1 MADLEDNWETLND
14 NLKVIEKADNAAQ
27 VKDALTKMRAAA
39 LDAQKATPPKLEDK
53 SPDSPEMKDFRHGF
67 DILVG
72 QIDDALKLANEGK
85 VKEAQAAAE
94 QLKTTRN
101 AYIQKYLKSL
111 AAVSSMTMFS
121 RVLGFARDAI
131 VARIFGAG
139 MATDAF
145 FVAFK
150 LPNLL
155 RRIFAEGAFS
165 QAFVPILAEYKSK
178 QGEDATRVFV
188 SYVSGLL
195 TLALAVVTV
204 AGMLAAPWVIM
215 VTAPGFADTADKF
228 ALTSQLLKITFP
240 YILLISLASLVGA
253 ILNTWNRF
261 SIPAFAPTLL
271 NISMIGFA
279 LFAAPYF
286 NPPVLALAWAVTV
299 GGVLQLVYQLPHLKK
314 IGMLVLPRINFHD
327 AGAMRVVKQMGPA
340 ILGVSVSQISLII
353 NTIFASFLASGSV
366 SWMYYA
372 DRLMEFPSGVLGVA
386 LGTILLPSL
395 SKSFASGNHDEYN
408 RLMDWGLRLCFLLA
422 LPSAV
427 ALGILSGPL
436 TVSLFQ
442 YGKFTAFDALM
453 TQRALIAY
461 SVGLIGLIVVKV
473 LAPGFY
479 SRQDIKTPVKIA
491 IVTLILTQL
500 MNLAFIGPLKHAGL
514 SLSIGLAACLN
525 ASLLYWQLRKQKIFT
540 PQPGWM
546 AFLLRL
552 VVAVL
557 VMSGVLL
564 GMLHIMPEWSLG
576 TMPWRLL
583 RLMAVV
589 LAGIAAYFAALAVL
603 GFKVKEFARRT
614 V

>member
-1 MADLEDNWETLND
+1 M
-14 NLKVIEKADNAAQ
+14 NL
-27 VKDALTKMRAAA
+27 
-39 LDAQKATPPKLEDK
+39 
-53 SPDSPEMKDFRHGF
+53 
-67 DILVG
+67 
-72 QIDDALKLANEGK
+72 
-85 VKEAQAAAE
+85 
-94 QLKTTRN
+94 
-101 AYIQKYLKSL
+101 LKSL

-131 VARIFGAG
+131 VARVFGAG

-178 QGEDATRVFV
+178 QGEEATRVFV
-188 SYVSGLL
+188 AYVSGML
-195 TLALAVVTV
+195 TLALAIVTV
-204 AGMLAAPWVIM
+204 AGMLAAPWVITI
-215 VTAPGFADTADKF
+215 TAPGFADTADKF
-228 ALTSQLLKITFP
+228 LLTTQLLKITFP
-240 YILLISLASLVGA
+240 YILLISLASLAGA

-261 SIPAFAPTLL
+261 SVPAFAPTFL
-271 NISMIGFA
+271 NVSMIGFA

-286 NPPVLALAWAVTV
+286 HPPILALAWAVTV
-299 GGVLQLVYQLPHLKK
+299 GGVLQLFYQLPHLKK
-314 IGMLVLPRINFHD
+314 IGMLVLPRLNFKD
-327 AGAMRVVKQMGPA
+327 AGSMRVLKQMGPA

-353 NTIFASFLASGSV
+353 NTIFASFLVSGSV

-427 ALGILSGPL
+427 ALGILAKPL

-442 YGKFTAFDALM
+442 YGKFTAFDAAM
-453 TQRALIAY
+453 TQRALVAY
-461 SVGLIGLIVVKV
+461 SVGLMGLIVVKV

-491 IVTLILTQL
+491 IVTLIMTQV

-525 ASLLYWQLRKQKIFT
+525 ASLLYWQLRKKKIFT
-540 PQPGWM
+540 PQPGWGS
-546 AFLLRL
+546 FLLRL
-552 VVAVL
+552 IVAV
-557 VMSGVLL
+557 VIMAAVLL
-564 GMLHIMPEWSLG
+564 GVMHLMPEWSQG
-576 TMPWRLL
+576 EMPMRIL
-583 RLMAVV
+583 RLMGVV
-589 LAGIAAYFAALAVL
+589 VAGVVAYFATLALL

-614 V
+614 A

>member
-1 MADLEDNWETLND
+1 M
-14 NLKVIEKADNAAQ
+14 NL
-27 VKDALTKMRAAA
+27 
-39 LDAQKATPPKLEDK
+39 
-53 SPDSPEMKDFRHGF
+53 
-67 DILVG
+67 
-72 QIDDALKLANEGK
+72 
-85 VKEAQAAAE
+85 
-94 QLKTTRN
+94 
-101 AYIQKYLKSL
+101 LKSL

-131 VARIFGAG
+131 VARVFGAG

-178 QGEDATRVFV
+178 QGEEATRVFV
-188 SYVSGLL
+188 AYVSGLL
-195 TLALAVVTV
+195 TLALAVVTI
-204 AGMLAAPWVIM
+204 AGMLAAPWVIL

-228 ALTSQLLKITFP
+228 ALTSQLLQITFP
-240 YILLISLASLVGA
+240 YILLISLASLAGA

-261 SIPAFAPTLL
+261 SVPAFAPTLL

-279 LFAAPYF
+279 LFGAPYF
-286 NPPVLALAWAVTV
+286 HPPVLALAWAVTV
-299 GGVLQLVYQLPHLKK
+299 GGILQLVYQLPHLKK
-314 IGMLVLPRINFHD
+314 IGMLVLPRISFRD
-327 AGAMRVVKQMGPA
+327 AGAMRVMKQMGPA

-353 NTIFASFLASGSV
+353 NTIFASFLVSGSV

-395 SKSFASGNHDEYN
+395 SRSFASGNHDEYC

-427 ALGILSGPL
+427 ALGILAKPL

-442 YGKFTAFDALM
+442 YGKFTPFDAQM

-461 SVGLIGLIVVKV
+461 SVGLMGLIVVKV

-479 SRQDIKTPVKIA
+479 SRQNIKTPVKIA
-491 IVTLILTQL
+491 IVTLVMTQL

-525 ASLLYWQLRKQKIFT
+525 ASLLYWQLRKQNIFT
-540 PQPGWM
+540 PQAGWGR
-546 AFLLRL
+546 FLSRL
-552 VVAVL
+552 IIAVL
-557 VMSGVLL
+557 VMAAALF
-564 GMLHIMPEWSLG
+564 GMLYVMPDWAQG
-576 TMPWRLL
+576 NMAHRLI
-583 RLMAVV
+583 RLMVV
-589 LAGIAAYFAALAVL
+589 VVVGVVAYFATLALL
-603 GFKVKEFARRT
+603 GFRVKDFARRIA
-614 V
+614 

>member
-1 MADLEDNWETLND
+1 M
-14 NLKVIEKADNAAQ
+14 NL
-27 VKDALTKMRAAA
+27 
-39 LDAQKATPPKLEDK
+39 
-53 SPDSPEMKDFRHGF
+53 
-67 DILVG
+67 
-72 QIDDALKLANEGK
+72 
-85 VKEAQAAAE
+85 
-94 QLKTTRN
+94 
-101 AYIQKYLKSL
+101 LKSL

-188 SYVSGLL
+188 AYVSGLL

-204 AGMLAAPWVIM
+204 AGMLAAPWVIL

-228 ALTSQLLKITFP
+228 ALTTQLLRITFP

-261 SIPAFAPTLL
+261 SIPAFAPTFL

-286 NPPVLALAWAVTV
+286 HPPVLALAWAVTV
-299 GGVLQLVYQLPHLKK
+299 GGVLQLIYQLPHLKK
-314 IGMLVLPRINFHD
+314 IGMLVLPRVNFRD

-395 SKSFASGNHDEYN
+395 SKSFSSGNHDEYC

-427 ALGILSGPL
+427 ALGILAKPL

>member
-1 MADLEDNWETLND
+1 M
-14 NLKVIEKADNAAQ
+14 NL
-27 VKDALTKMRAAA
+27 
-39 LDAQKATPPKLEDK
+39 
-53 SPDSPEMKDFRHGF
+53 
-67 DILVG
+67 
-72 QIDDALKLANEGK
+72 
-85 VKEAQAAAE
+85 
-94 QLKTTRN
+94 
-101 AYIQKYLKSL
+101 LKSL
-111 AAVSSMTMFS
+111 AAVSSMTLFS

-131 VARIFGAG
+131 VARVFGAG

-178 QGEDATRVFV
+178 QGEEATRVFV
-188 SYVSGLL
+188 AYVSGLL
-195 TLALAVVTV
+195 TLVLAIVTI

-228 ALTSQLLKITFP
+228 VLTTQLLKITFP

-261 SIPAFAPTLL
+261 SVPAFAPTLL
-271 NISMIGFA
+271 NVSMIGFA
-279 LFAAPYF
+279 LFAAPLF

-299 GGVLQLVYQLPHLKK
+299 GGVLQLFYQLPHLKK
-314 IGMLVLPRINFHD
+314 IGMLVLPRISFRD
-327 AGAMRVVKQMGPA
+327 AGAIRVVKQMGPA

-353 NTIFASFLASGSV
+353 NTIFASFLVSGSV

-395 SKSFASGNHDEYN
+395 SRSFASGNHDEYC

-427 ALGILSGPL
+427 ALGILAKPL

-442 YGKFTAFDALM
+442 YGKFTAFDAMM

-461 SVGLIGLIVVKV
+461 SVGLMGLIVVKV

-491 IVTLILTQL
+491 IVTLIMTQL

-540 PQPGWM
+540 PQPGWQR
-546 AFLLRL
+546 FLLRL
-552 VVAVL
+552 VIAVV
-557 VMSGVLL
+557 VMAAALLGVLSV
-564 GMLHIMPEWSLG
+564 MPEWSQG
-576 TMPWRLL
+576 TMAWRLL

-589 LAGIAAYFAALAVL
+589 AVGAIAYFATLALL

-614 V
+614 A

>member
-1 MADLEDNWETLND
+1 M
-14 NLKVIEKADNAAQ
+14 NL
-27 VKDALTKMRAAA
+27 LR
-39 LDAQKATPPKLEDK
+39 
-53 SPDSPEMKDFRHGF
+53 
-67 DILVG
+67 
-72 QIDDALKLANEGK
+72 
-85 VKEAQAAAE
+85 
-94 QLKTTRN
+94 
-101 AYIQKYLKSL
+101 SL

-195 TLALAVVTV
+195 TLALALVTV
-204 AGMLAAPWVIM
+204 LGIAAAPWVITI
-215 VTAPGFADTADKF
+215 TAPGFADTADKF
-228 ALTSQLLKITFP
+228 TLTTQLLRITFP
-240 YILLISLASLVGA
+240 YILLISLASLAGA

-261 SIPAFAPTLL
+261 SVPAFAPTLL
-271 NISMIGFA
+271 NVSMIGFA

-286 NPPVLALAWAVTV
+286 HPPILALAWAVTA
-299 GGVLQLVYQLPHLKK
+299 GGILQLFYQLPHLKK
-314 IGMLVLPRINFHD
+314 IGMLVLPRVNFKD

-353 NTIFASFLASGSV
+353 NTIFASFLVSGSV

-395 SKSFASGNHDEYN
+395 SKSFASGNHDEYQ

-427 ALGILSGPL
+427 ALGILAKPL
-436 TVSLFQ
+436 TVALFQ
-442 YGKFTAFDALM
+442 YGKFTAFDAAM
-453 TQRALIAY
+453 TQRALVAY
-461 SVGLIGLIVVKV
+461 SVGLMGLIVVKV

-491 IVTLILTQL
+491 IVTLILTQV

-540 PQPGWM
+540 PAPGWGK
-546 AFLLRL
+546 FLTRL

-557 VMSGVLL
+557 VMAAALL
-564 GMLHIMPEWSLG
+564 GMMHIMPEWSQG
-576 TMPWRLL
+576 SMPLRLL
-583 RLMAVV
+583 RLLAVV
-589 LAGIAAYFAALAVL
+589 IAGIAAYFATLMVL
-603 GFKVKEFARRT
+603 GFRIKEFARRT
-614 V
+614 A

>member
-1 MADLEDNWETLND
+1 M
-14 NLKVIEKADNAAQ
+14 NL
-27 VKDALTKMRAAA
+27 
-39 LDAQKATPPKLEDK
+39 
-53 SPDSPEMKDFRHGF
+53 
-67 DILVG
+67 
-72 QIDDALKLANEGK
+72 
-85 VKEAQAAAE
+85 
-94 QLKTTRN
+94 
-101 AYIQKYLKSL
+101 LKSL

-131 VARIFGAG
+131 VARVFGAG

-204 AGMLAAPWVIM
+204 LGMLAAPWVIM

-228 ALTSQLLKITFP
+228 ALTSQLLRITFP

-261 SIPAFAPTLL
+261 SVPAFAPTFL
-271 NISMIGFA
+271 NVSMIGFA
-279 LFAAPYF
+279 LFAA
-286 NPPVLALAWAVTV
+286 LALAWAVTV
-299 GGVLQLVYQLPHLKK
+299 GGVLQLAYQLPHLKK
-314 IGMLVLPRINFHD
+314 IGMLVLPRINLKD
-327 AGAMRVVKQMGPA
+327 AGAMRVIKQMGPA

-353 NTIFASFLASGSV
+353 NTIFASFLVSGSV

-395 SKSFASGNHDEYN
+395 SKSFASGNHDEYC

-427 ALGILSGPL
+427 ALGILAKPL

-442 YGKFTAFDALM
+442 YGKFTAFDAAM

-461 SVGLIGLIVVKV
+461 SVGLMGLIVVKV

-491 IVTLILTQL
+491 IVTLIMTQL

-525 ASLLYWQLRKQKIFT
+525 AGLLYWQLRKQDIFT
-540 PQPGWM
+540 PQPGWGS
-546 AFLLRL
+546 FLVRL
-552 VVAVL
+552 IVAVL
-557 VMSGVLL
+557 VMSAALL
-564 GMLHIMPEWSLG
+564 GMMYVMPEWSLG
-576 TMPWRLL
+576 TMPYRLM

-589 LAGIAAYFAALAVL
+589 GVGVVAYFATLAVL

-614 V
+614 A

>member
-1 MADLEDNWETLND
+1 M
-14 NLKVIEKADNAAQ
+14 NL
-27 VKDALTKMRAAA
+27 
-39 LDAQKATPPKLEDK
+39 
-53 SPDSPEMKDFRHGF
+53 
-67 DILVG
+67 
-72 QIDDALKLANEGK
+72 
-85 VKEAQAAAE
+85 
-94 QLKTTRN
+94 
-101 AYIQKYLKSL
+101 LKSL

-195 TLALAVVTV
+195 TLALALVTV
-204 AGMLAAPWVIM
+204 LGMLAAPWVIM

-228 ALTSQLLKITFP
+228 QLTTQLLRVTFP

-261 SIPAFAPTLL
+261 SVPAFAPTLL

-279 LFAAPYF
+279 LFGAPYF
-286 NPPVLALAWAVTV
+286 HPPVMALAWAVTV
-299 GGVLQLVYQLPHLKK
+299 GGVLQLFYQLPHLKK
-314 IGMLVLPRINFHD
+314 IGMLVLPRISFKD
-327 AGAMRVVKQMGPA
+327 AGALRVVRQMGPA

-353 NTIFASFLASGSV
+353 NTIFASFLVSGSV

-436 TVSLFQ
+436 TISLFQ
-442 YGKFTAFDALM
+442 YGKFTAFDAAM

-491 IVTLILTQL
+491 IVTLIMTQL

-525 ASLLYWQLRKQKIFT
+525 ASLLFWQLRKQDIFQ
-540 PQPGWM
+540 PQPGWRG
-546 AFLLRL
+546 FLVRL
-552 VVAVL
+552 VVAVV
-557 VMSGVLL
+557 VMAAVLL
-564 GMLHIMPEWSLG
+564 GVMQVMPAWDMGS
-576 TMPWRLL
+576 MPWRVL
-583 RLMAVV
+583 RLLGLVIAGV
-589 LAGIAAYFAALAVL
+589 LAYFVTLAVL
-603 GFKVKEFARRT
+603 GFRVKDFARRT
-614 V
+614 L

>member
-1 MADLEDNWETLND
+1 M
-14 NLKVIEKADNAAQ
+14 NL
-27 VKDALTKMRAAA
+27 
-39 LDAQKATPPKLEDK
+39 
-53 SPDSPEMKDFRHGF
+53 
-67 DILVG
+67 
-72 QIDDALKLANEGK
+72 
-85 VKEAQAAAE
+85 
-94 QLKTTRN
+94 
-101 AYIQKYLKSL
+101 LKSL

-131 VARIFGAG
+131 VARVFGAG

-178 QGEDATRVFV
+178 QGEEATRLFI

-195 TLALAVVTV
+195 TLALAIVTLLGIIG
-204 AGMLAAPWVIM
+204 AHWVIL
-215 VTAPGFADTADKF
+215 VTAPGFVDTADKF
-228 ALTSQLLKITFP
+228 ALTEQLLRITFP
-240 YILLISLASLVGA
+240 YILLISLASLAGA

-261 SIPAFAPTLL
+261 SVPAFAPTLL

-286 NPPVLALAWAVTV
+286 HPPVLALAWAVTV
-299 GGVLQLVYQLPHLKK
+299 GGVLQLLYQLPHLKK
-314 IGMLVLPRINFHD
+314 IGMLVLPRINLRD

-353 NTIFASFLASGSV
+353 NTIFASFLVSGSV

-395 SKSFASGNHDEYN
+395 SRSFASGNHDEYN

-427 ALGILSGPL
+427 ALGILAEPL
-436 TVSLFQ
+436 IAALFQ
-442 YGKFTAFDALM
+442 YGKFTAFDADM

-461 SVGLIGLIVVKV
+461 SVGLMGLIVVKV

-491 IVTLILTQL
+491 IVTLIMTQL
-500 MNLAFIGPLKHAGL
+500 MNLAFIGPLRHAGL

-525 ASLLYWQLRKQKIFT
+525 ASLLYWQLRKQKIFQ
-540 PQPGWM
+540 PEPGW
-546 AFLLRL
+546 ARFLIRL
-552 VVAVL
+552 IIAVL
-557 VMSGVLL
+557 VMAGALI
-564 GMLHIMPEWSLG
+564 GMMMVMPAWDLG
-576 TMPWRLL
+576 TMPYRILRLL
-583 RLMAVV
+583 AVV
-589 LAGIAAYFAALAVL
+589 IVGVVAYFATLAVL
-603 GFKVKEFARRT
+603 GFRVRDFARRT
-614 V
+614 A

>member
-1 MADLEDNWETLND
+1 M
-14 NLKVIEKADNAAQ
+14 NL
-27 VKDALTKMRAAA
+27 
-39 LDAQKATPPKLEDK
+39 
-53 SPDSPEMKDFRHGF
+53 
-67 DILVG
+67 
-72 QIDDALKLANEGK
+72 
-85 VKEAQAAAE
+85 
-94 QLKTTRN
+94 
-101 AYIQKYLKSL
+101 LKSL

-131 VARIFGAG
+131 VARVFGAG

-178 QGEDATRVFV
+178 QGEEATRVFV
-188 SYVSGLL
+188 AYVSGLL
-195 TLALAVVTV
+195 TLALAVVTI
-204 AGMLAAPWVIM
+204 AGMLAAPWVIL

-228 ALTSQLLKITFP
+228 ALTSQLLQITFP
-240 YILLISLASLVGA
+240 YILLISLASLAGA

-261 SIPAFAPTLL
+261 SVPAFAPTLL

-279 LFAAPYF
+279 LFGVPYF
-286 NPPVLALAWAVTV
+286 HPPVLALAWAVTV
-299 GGVLQLVYQLPHLKK
+299 GGILQLVYQLPHLKK
-314 IGMLVLPRINFHD
+314 IGMLVLPRISFRD
-327 AGAMRVVKQMGPA
+327 AGAMRVMKQMGPA

-353 NTIFASFLASGSV
+353 NTIFASFLVSGSV

-395 SKSFASGNHDEYN
+395 SRSFASGNHDEYC

-427 ALGILSGPL
+427 ALGILAKPL

-442 YGKFTAFDALM
+442 YGKFTPFDAQM

-461 SVGLIGLIVVKV
+461 SVGLMGLIVVKV

-479 SRQDIKTPVKIA
+479 SRQNIKTPVKIA
-491 IVTLILTQL
+491 IVTLVMTQL
-500 MNLAFIGPLKHAGL
+500 MNLAFNGPLKHAGL

-525 ASLLYWQLRKQKIFT
+525 AGLLYWQLRKQNIFT
-540 PQPGWM
+540 PQAGWGR
-546 AFLLRL
+546 FLIRL
-552 VVAVL
+552 IIAVL
-557 VMSGVLL
+557 VMAAALF
-564 GMLHIMPEWSLG
+564 GMLYVMPDWAQG
-576 TMPWRLL
+576 NMAHRLI
-583 RLMAVV
+583 RLMVV
-589 LAGIAAYFAALAVL
+589 VVVGVVAYFATLALL
-603 GFKVKEFARRT
+603 GFRVKDFARRIA
-614 V
+614 

>member
-1 MADLEDNWETLND
+1 M
-14 NLKVIEKADNAAQ
+14 NL
-27 VKDALTKMRAAA
+27 
-39 LDAQKATPPKLEDK
+39 
-53 SPDSPEMKDFRHGF
+53 
-67 DILVG
+67 
-72 QIDDALKLANEGK
+72 
-85 VKEAQAAAE
+85 
-94 QLKTTRN
+94 
-101 AYIQKYLKSL
+101 LKSL

-131 VARIFGAG
+131 VARVFGAG

-178 QGEDATRVFV
+178 QGEEATRVFV
-188 SYVSGLL
+188 AYVSGLL
-195 TLALAVVTV
+195 TLALAFVTL
-204 AGMLAAPWVIM
+204 AGMLAAPWVIL

-228 ALTSQLLKITFP
+228 ALTSQLLQITFP
-240 YILLISLASLVGA
+240 YILLISLASLAGA

-261 SIPAFAPTLL
+261 SVPAFAPTFL

-279 LFAAPYF
+279 LFGAPYF
-286 NPPVLALAWAVTV
+286 HPPVLALAWAVTV
-299 GGVLQLVYQLPHLKK
+299 GGILQLVYQLPHLKK
-314 IGMLVLPRINFHD
+314 IGMLVLPRISFRD
-327 AGAMRVVKQMGPA
+327 AGAMRVMKQMGPA

-353 NTIFASFLASGSV
+353 NTIFASFLVSGSV

-395 SKSFASGNHDEYN
+395 SRSFASGNHDEYC

-427 ALGILSGPL
+427 ALGILAKPL

-442 YGKFTAFDALM
+442 YGKFTPFDAQM

-461 SVGLIGLIVVKV
+461 SVGLMGLIVVKV

-479 SRQDIKTPVKIA
+479 SRQNIKTPVKIA
-491 IVTLILTQL
+491 IVTLVMTQL

-525 ASLLYWQLRKQKIFT
+525 ASLLYWQLRKQNIFT
-540 PQPGWM
+540 PQAGWGR
-546 AFLLRL
+546 FLSRL
-552 VVAVL
+552 IIAVL
-557 VMSGVLL
+557 VMAAALF
-564 GMLHIMPEWSLG
+564 GMLYVMPDWAQG
-576 TMPWRLL
+576 NMAHRLI
-583 RLMAVV
+583 RLMVV
-589 LAGIAAYFAALAVL
+589 VVVGVVAYFATLALL
-603 GFKVKEFARRT
+603 GFRVKDFARRIA
-614 V
+614 

>member
-1 MADLEDNWETLND
+1 M
-14 NLKVIEKADNAAQ
+14 NL
-27 VKDALTKMRAAA
+27 
-39 LDAQKATPPKLEDK
+39 
-53 SPDSPEMKDFRHGF
+53 
-67 DILVG
+67 
-72 QIDDALKLANEGK
+72 
-85 VKEAQAAAE
+85 
-94 QLKTTRN
+94 
-101 AYIQKYLKSL
+101 LKSL
-111 AAVSSMTMFS
+111 AAVSSMTLFS

-131 VARIFGAG
+131 VARVFGAG

-178 QGEDATRVFV
+178 QGEEATRVFV
-188 SYVSGLL
+188 AYISGLL
-195 TLALAVVTV
+195 TLALALITFL
-204 AGMLAAPWVIM
+204 GMIAAPWVIM
-215 VTAPGFADTADKF
+215 ITAPGFADTADKF
-228 ALTSQLLKITFP
+228 ALTSNLLRITFP
-240 YILLISLASLVGA
+240 YIFLISLASLVGA

-261 SIPAFAPTLL
+261 SVPAFAPTLL

-279 LFAAPYF
+279 LFGAPHF
-286 NPPVLALAWAVTV
+286 HPPVLALAWAVVV
-299 GGVLQLVYQLPHLKK
+299 GGVLQLGYQLPHLKK
-314 IGMLVLPRINFHD
+314 IGMLVLPRLNLKD
-327 AGAMRVVKQMGPA
+327 AGVWRVLRQMGPA

-353 NTIFASFLASGSV
+353 NTIFASFLVSGSV

-395 SKSFASGNHDEYN
+395 SRSFASGNHAEYS

-436 TVSLFQ
+436 TVALFQ
-442 YGKFTAFDALM
+442 YGKFTAFDAAM

-461 SVGLIGLIVVKV
+461 SVGLMGLIVVKV

-491 IVTLILTQL
+491 IVTLIMTQL

-525 ASLLYWQLRKQKIFT
+525 GALLYWQLRKQQIFQ
-540 PQPGWM
+540 PQPGWG

-552 VVAVL
+552 ILAVL
-557 VMSGVLL
+557 VMAGVLI
-564 GMLHIMPEWSLG
+564 GMMMVMPAWDIG
-576 TMPWRLL
+576 GMAWRLA
-583 RLMAVV
+583 RLALVCA
-589 LAGIAAYFAALAVL
+589 AGGMAYFLVL
-603 GFKVKEFARRT
+603 GLLGFRPKDFARRS
-614 V
+614 VA